1 MHYII
6 LSGSVSATKT
16 SHKQISAKMW
26 RGGALLKVVPK
37 QTTVLIIFSYP
48 CNGSES
54 IVFGS
59 NFRNGDFDGLTRYE
73 DP

>member
-1 MHYII
+1 MQQKLH
-6 LSGSVSATKT
+6 
-16 SHKQISAKMW
+16 ISKYQQKCGG
-26 RGGALLKVVPK
+26 GGALLKVVPK